1 VYHGNV
7 RSLNRRDFE
16 FGSSFNAQSPDLEE
30 RVPRLH
36 PAEMNFVTRELCVRG
51 IPFVEFLI
59 KNGTS
64 DTAVEIIQPQLDPPK
79 GGGVE
84 GRRKCQEASRSL
96 FFAIFSAAS
105 TSSLSNADDGQKAL
119 SERKLALTTHGPL
132 AGKLVEFS
140 LTLRRP
146 FSGFIFAFG
155 MIFLKPPQYKSAPL
169 LAFIKWNNLMAG
181 S

>member
-64 DTAVEIIQPQLDPPK
+64 DTAVRDHSAAIRSSERRR
-79 GGGVE
+79 GGGEEEV
-84 GRRKCQEASRSL
+84 SRGIKIS
-96 FFAIFSAAS
+96 F
-105 TSSLSNADDGQKAL
+105 
-119 SERKLALTTHGPL
+119 
-132 AGKLVEFS
+132 
-140 LTLRRP
+140 LRDP
-146 FSGFIFAFG
+146 FSGIDV
-155 MIFLKPPQYKSAPL
+155 IVIQR
-169 LAFIKWNNLMAG
+169 
-181 S
+181 